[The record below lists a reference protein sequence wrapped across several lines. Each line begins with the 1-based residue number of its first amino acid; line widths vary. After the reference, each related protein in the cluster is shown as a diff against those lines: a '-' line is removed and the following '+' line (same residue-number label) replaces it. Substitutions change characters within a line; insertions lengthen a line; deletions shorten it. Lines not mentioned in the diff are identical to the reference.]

1 MKTYVKIE
9 GKDVKP
15 IVQRLA
21 KLAIDLQEV
30 CVFDINLEEIGWDG
44 TPHGSTE
51 TLSEEEKYFGLDNY
65 GFQKLCDRV
74 ITKTDAKLGDSS
86 IYFEWTTPP
95 NKGQLDEL
103 RREIEAAIKPY
114 GNKYTIRNEK

>member
-1 MKTYVKIE
+1 MRTYVKIE

-21 KLAIDLQEV
+21 KLAVDLPEV
-30 CVFDINLEEIGWDG
+30 CVFDINIMEIGWDG

-51 TLSEEEKYFGLDNY
+51 TLSEEEKYFGIDNF

-86 IYFEWTTPP
+86 IYYEWTTPP
-95 NKGQLDEL
+95 SKPQLNKLLDE
-103 RREIEAAIKPY
+103 IDAVIKPY
-114 GNKYTIRNEK
+114 GNKYTVTNEK